1 MGGGKRYSEKK
12 KKLRVQMAKG
22 MATKKKKSI
31 AAHMKCRQGYQMII
45 QNI

>member
-1 MGGGKRYSEKK
+1 
-12 KKLRVQMAKG
+12 MAKG
-22 MATKKKKSI
+22 MATKKKKKSI